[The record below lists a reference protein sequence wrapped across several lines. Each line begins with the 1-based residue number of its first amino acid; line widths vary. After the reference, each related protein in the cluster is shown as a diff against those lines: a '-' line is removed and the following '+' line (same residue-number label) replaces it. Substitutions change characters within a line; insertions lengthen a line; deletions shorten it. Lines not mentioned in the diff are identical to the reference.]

1 MVSYSSSQKILLVG
15 EGDFSFSASLAISF
29 GSSAPNIVAT
39 SLDSQEFLRTNYK
52 KAMDNIA
59 ALRAR
64 CCVVL
69 HELDATT
76 MACNCYLSWQK
87 FDRIVFNFPFAG
99 FFKEEN
105 RESQIRKH
113 QNLIRMFMEN
123 AKKMITETG
132 EIHITHKTVA
142 KPGGG
147 YPWPGPRVPWTQ
159 IAKIHVFFRTKII
172 WPCILCIG
180 PRVY

>member
-105 RESQIRKH
+105 RESQIR
-113 QNLIRMFMEN
+113 L
-123 AKKMITETG
+123 
-132 EIHITHKTVA
+132 V
-142 KPGGG
+142 
-147 YPWPGPRVPWTQ
+147 
-159 IAKIHVFFRTKII
+159 
-172 WPCILCIG
+172 LS
-180 PRVY
+180 